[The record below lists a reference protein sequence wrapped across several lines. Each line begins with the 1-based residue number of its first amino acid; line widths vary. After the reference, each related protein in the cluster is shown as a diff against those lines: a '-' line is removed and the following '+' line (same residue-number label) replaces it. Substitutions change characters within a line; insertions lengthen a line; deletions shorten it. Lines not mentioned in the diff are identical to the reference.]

1 MKFWTVI
8 VVDLEVLRSIIQ
20 WAVNVVDLEVLHSII
35 KFWAVNVVD
44 LAGWD
49 LWIGCFTIHELV
61 TCRLNSIRAFRHSH
75 GSFGSLALK
84 TVSLLML
91 TVLVATHCDSKGLL
105 VVIVSG
111 NQ

>member
-1 MKFWTVI
+1 M
-8 VVDLEVLRSIIQ
+8 DLEVLRSIIQ

-75 GSFGSLALK
+75 GSFGSMAHSAGCY
-84 TVSLLML
+84 SL
-91 TVLVATHCDSKGLL
+91 
-105 VVIVSG
+105 
-111 NQ
+111 